1 MRRRRWAI
9 TPAIPVKPS
18 KVIVAGSGTAVMPLV
33 KVNVGLT
40 LGVFAPFAVTRIV
53 SAEMDDKFDWFV
65 KPLVAKLAVAP
76 TVLLRDA
83 ERIDGVTRLG
93 VAVKSTV

>member
-18 KVIVAGSGTAVMPLV
+18 KVIVAGSGTAVMPDWNV
-33 KVNVGLT
+33 KVE
-40 LGVFAPFAVTRIV
+40 FAAEPVALAVTRIV